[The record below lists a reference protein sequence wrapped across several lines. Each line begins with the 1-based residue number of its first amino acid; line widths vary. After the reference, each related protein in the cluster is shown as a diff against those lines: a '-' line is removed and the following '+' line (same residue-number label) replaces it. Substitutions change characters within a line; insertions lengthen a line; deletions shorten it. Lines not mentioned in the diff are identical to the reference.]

1 MRWQRLRDAVRERF
15 ERTWSGAGTSP
26 DGTDRAVPGTGPTAR
41 ADGFDEDD
49 EYQTLTPVAADPHP
63 TAIPTPAPGAVVASV
78 EGWEGLRARAAMPEK
93 VVLFLLV
100 LVFAVEVPIHWVA
113 FEPFHGVGSSGSGAL
128 NATLAISVGVLMLV
142 VPHLVGRALRERGA
156 TGAGRPAVPLLLG
169 GVHGHPG
176 HPARENRPGRGAGGA
191 NPGRRR

>member
-1 MRWQRLRDAVRERF
+1 
-15 ERTWSGAGTSP
+15 
-26 DGTDRAVPGTGPTAR
+26 
-41 ADGFDEDD
+41 
-49 EYQTLTPVAADPHP
+49 VAADPHP